1 MTRDNNVI
9 SEKQPPKF
17 HRSGTGVTFTR
28 ASIRVVIRVR
38 MEDLIGGGN
47 NLAKYPLPESRAHPH
62 QQQALQGKGF
72 VRVADKIKV
81 KLNQVI
87 KAML

>member
-1 MTRDNNVI
+1 
-9 SEKQPPKF
+9 
-17 HRSGTGVTFTR
+17 
-28 ASIRVVIRVR
+28 

-72 VRVADKIKV
+72 VRVVDKIKV